1 MEIWSIPLFPS
12 GMSGCRGVTHNPT
25 TAITTNPQQSP
36 SKSHKRYCMDASGA
50 KMAGLIKQ
58 NKQNEPE
65 SIFFFLSSWRLFTRC
80 CVLCC
85 ICLSLCFMIMLK
97 FRWWWKV
104 GLNSQEWN
112 DKIRINSEDENQS
125 DISSSK

>member
-1 MEIWSIPLFPS
+1 
-12 GMSGCRGVTHNPT
+12 MSGCRGLTHNPT

-65 SIFFFLSSWRLFTRC
+65 SIFFFCRRD
-80 CVLCC
+80 V
-85 ICLSLCFMIMLK
+85 CLPDVVFCAAS
-97 FRWWWKV
+97 V
-104 GLNSQEWN
+104 SAYV
-112 DKIRINSEDENQS
+112 S
-125 DISSSK
+125 